1 MHLPWI
7 IYGYSTQ
14 EAAHTMPTCYQW
26 MHQPVTT
33 IATLI
38 QSNITLCSRKLCG
51 WKATNK
57 HAHFA
62 VCTRMFIN
70 FRRIRLEY
78 FSSAVLSHIM
88 CSPQQELACFGCVH
102 TNENTPER
110 ELPGQSV
117 HITPLHL
124 VCTSVNL
131 TWCGFS
137 HAPLLTK
144 SWKTSWLDCMCQNDL
159 VQRDSSQI

>member
-1 MHLPWI
+1 MDIARRRQHTWCPRAISECTSLLLLLPR
-7 IYGYSTQ
+7 S
-14 EAAHTMPTCYQW
+14 
-26 MHQPVTT
+26 
-33 IATLI
+33 
-38 QSNITLCSRKLCG
+38 SSR
-51 WKATNK
+51 TS
-57 HAHFA
+57 HFVPGSCA
-62 VCTRMFIN
+62 VERRLTSMRMFIN

-137 HAPLLTK
+137 HALLLTK
-144 SWKTSWLDCMCQNDL
+144 SWKTSRLDCMCQNDL